1 MYCCYF
7 FSCLVLVPWI
17 KMEKSPNLK
26 GYISTVRIFNDINSL
41 EPKFKKKEKNRRNV
55 FICLGLTRNM
65 KNIEKK
71 TTLTSAGRKDKHKK
85 FFSNYFFFF
94 SFIRFIFHVFVIFI
108 FICCWLRI
116 LFLWVWFLRAHRQS
130 WGGLFL
136 CSL

>member
-1 MYCCYF
+1 
-7 FSCLVLVPWI
+7 
-17 KMEKSPNLK
+17 MEKSPNLK

-94 SFIRFIFHVFVIFI
+94 FIHSFHLSCFRNIYFYLLLTENFIFMSVIFTSTPSI
-108 FICCWLRI
+108 LRWTFFV
-116 LFLWVWFLRAHRQS
+116 LFVTRKHFHLIESV
-130 WGGLFL
+130 
-136 CSL
+136 